1 MYIAINPENGLH
13 LREATEQEIATY
25 LKINATARKSFEKM
39 VRVGDVLIDFY
50 TGPGAWFGGAGF

>member
-13 LREATEQEIATY
+13 LRE
-25 LKINATARKSFEKM
+25 ARKSFEKM